1 MFPSLE
7 EFSTVYFDPHRIQE
21 VSPPPKCLPNIGC
34 HVCAQSLSCV
44 RLFATPWTLSRQ
56 PLEFAQTHVH
66 WVSNAIQPSH
76 PLSSPSPPTF
86 NLSQHQGLFW
96 WVSSGQSIGVLAS
109 ASVLPMNIQDWFP
122 LGWTVGSPCSPRDS
136 QESSLAPRFKSINS
150 LVLVLLYGT
159 ALTSIWD
166 SVVAQMVQSLGW
178 GNPLEKE
185 MATHSS
191 ILLWRIPLTGEP
203 GRLQSTQSQRVRHY
217 WATNFLT
224 SIRDDWKKP

>member
-1 MFPSLE
+1 MNIQMWHIHKMVSEIVSSEPQIQLCSVTQCPTFCNPMDCSMPSYPVHHQHLK
-7 EFSTVYFDPHRIQE
+7 P
-21 VSPPPKCLPNIGC
+21 
-34 HVCAQSLSCV
+34 
-44 RLFATPWTLSRQ
+44 
-56 PLEFAQTHVH
+56 AQTHVIR
-66 WVSNAIQPSH
+66 VGDATH
-76 PLSSPSPPTF
+76 PLLSPSPPTF
-86 NLSQHQGLFW
+86 NLSHHQGLFW

-185 MATHSS
+185 RATHSS